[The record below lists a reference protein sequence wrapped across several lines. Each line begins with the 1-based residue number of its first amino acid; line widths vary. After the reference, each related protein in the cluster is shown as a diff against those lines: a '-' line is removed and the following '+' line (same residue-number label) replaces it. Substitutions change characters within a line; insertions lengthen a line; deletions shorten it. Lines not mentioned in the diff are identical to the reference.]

1 MASEEDPKKQPSKD
15 AADDDDSDDDFGP
28 APLPSGGAGEE
39 AIQPAKK
46 KRRRLAHEEV
56 YVANL
61 PCSDMYEKS
70 YMHRDWVTHCVF
82 TLNTDFLV
90 TASQD
95 GHVKFWKK
103 MPEGLEFVK
112 HYHAHLGEVLMVQ
125 SRCCRV
131 NVY

>member
-1 MASEEDPKKQPSKD
+1 MSEDPKKAKQPPVD
-15 AADDDDSDDDFGP
+15 DDDDDDSDDDFGP
-28 APLPSGGAGEE
+28 APLPSGGAGDDGE
-39 AIQPAKK
+39 AIQPQKK

-56 YVANL
+56 YVSNL

-82 TLNTDFLV
+82 TPKTDFLV

-112 HYHAHLGEVLMVQ
+112 HYHAHLGE
-125 SRCCRV
+125 
-131 NVY
+131 